1 MFLRFILA
9 LLPIIWLAVAL
20 SVLKLPAYKV
30 CPIALVITIVLALFY
45 WQSPAMEV
53 VTGGL
58 EGAVM
63 GL

>member
-30 CPIALVITIVLALFY
+30 CPLALILTILLALFCY
-45 WQSPAMEV
+45 LAV
-53 VTGGL
+53 R
-58 EGAVM
+58 GA
-63 GL
+63 